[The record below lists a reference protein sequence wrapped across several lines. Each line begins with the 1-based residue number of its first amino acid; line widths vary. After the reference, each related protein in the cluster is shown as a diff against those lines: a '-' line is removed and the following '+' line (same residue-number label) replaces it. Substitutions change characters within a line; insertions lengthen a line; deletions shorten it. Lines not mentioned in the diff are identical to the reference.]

1 MRSLRGENETPMVT
15 ARSEE
20 CQCGRTVLQSASFT
34 ARSGRSKSMH
44 LWSVAKVFHTCG
56 KNCGKSRGSCFWCV
70 FMAGKRRLDRPLTS
84 LHGGESRAKS
94 AFFSDDYPKK

>member
-20 CQCGRTVLQSASFT
+20 CQCGRTVLESASFT

-56 KNCGKSRGSCFWCV
+56 KNCGKSRGSRCGCV
-70 FMAGKRRLDRPLTS
+70 FMARKRRFDRPLTC
-84 LHGGESRAKS
+84 LDTGESRAKS
-94 AFFSDDYPKK
+94 VLFFHDYPKK